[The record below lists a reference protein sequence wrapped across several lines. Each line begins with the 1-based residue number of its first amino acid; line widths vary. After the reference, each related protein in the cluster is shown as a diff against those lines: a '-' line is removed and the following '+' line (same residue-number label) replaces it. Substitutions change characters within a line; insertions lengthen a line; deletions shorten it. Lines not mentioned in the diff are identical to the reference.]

1 MPETNINQLQ
11 SEKKNLQK
19 QLEAFS
25 QDAQNLEETI
35 KSEKQEQLQKSFSDL
50 EQKVTDQLQKENNE
64 EIKKLQQEIADL
76 KLQYKELL
84 SQTKQEASSLQAGV
98 ENARFGTAPLETLS
112 LLENTPLKTR
122 MLKVFADESFNAYP
136 ELKDKEAEERIEIVF
151 RKINTVLTRFYAR
164 KFNIS
169 PAEPL
174 PDYLAQ
180 VIVPATERFL
190 MDMLKET

>member
-84 SQTKQEASSLQAGV
+84 SQTKQETTSLQSGI
-98 ENARFGTAPLETLS
+98 ENARFGASLLETLS
-112 LLENTPLKTR
+112 LLENTPLKAR
-122 MLKVFADESFNAYP
+122 MLKVFSDQSFNDYP

-164 KFNIS
+164 KLNIS
-169 PAEPL
+169 PAESL
-174 PDYLAQ
+174 PEHLSL